1 MLVKVVG
8 RGTGRALDVNHLV
21 GSTAEEGGNGWPRA
35 PRLSRRATG
44 TDVSRRPRVSTLVL
58 TDQPKAPYNRSM
70 ASGPKNTVSV
80 EIGGTPYR
88 MVTDTDADHLRRLS
102 DQVNQRIDAL
112 GAKAT
117 RALGPAQILAIV
129 SLTMAEELEGLER
142 QLSAQKEATQ
152 QAVRTALGRIDAA
165 LLAANAVG
173 DAG

>member
-1 MLVKVVG
+1 
-8 RGTGRALDVNHLV
+8 
-21 GSTAEEGGNGWPRA
+21 
-35 PRLSRRATG
+35 
-44 TDVSRRPRVSTLVL
+44 
-58 TDQPKAPYNRSM
+58 M

-102 DQVNQRIDAL
+102 DHVNQRIEAL

-117 RALGPAQILAIV
+117 RALGPAQLLAIV

-142 QLSAQKEATQ
+142 QVAAQQEATQ
-152 QAVRTALGRIDAA
+152 QAVQTALGRIDAA

-173 DAG
+173 DAD

>member
-1 MLVKVVG
+1 
-8 RGTGRALDVNHLV
+8 
-21 GSTAEEGGNGWPRA
+21 
-35 PRLSRRATG
+35 
-44 TDVSRRPRVSTLVL
+44 
-58 TDQPKAPYNRSM
+58 M

-88 MVTDTDADHLRRLS
+88 MVTDTDADHLRRLA

-117 RALGPAQILAIV
+117 RAFSPAQLLAIV

-142 QLSAQKEATQ
+142 QVSAQQEATQ
-152 QAVRTALGRIDAA
+152 QAVHTALGRIDAA

-173 DAG
+173 AG

>member
-1 MLVKVVG
+1 MKN
-8 RGTGRALDVNHLV
+8 D
-21 GSTAEEGGNGWPRA
+21 WPREA
-35 PRLSRRATG
+35 NTITKGPGNRRFRRWH
-44 TDVSRRPRVSTLVL
+44 VSRLVL
-58 TDQPKAPYNRSM
+58 TERPKAPYNGSM

-129 SLTMAEELEGLER
+129 SLTMAEELEGLQR
-142 QLSAQKEATQ
+142 QVSAQQEATQ
-152 QAVRTALGRIDAA
+152 QAVQTALGRIDAA

-173 DAG
+173 DAD